1 MNVTANK
8 MLNAYGQAQVNSS
21 VASASPHKLISM
33 LYEGALVAIA
43 NVGVH
48 MTRGDVA
55 GKGAAISKA
64 IAIIDEGLKISVDLE
79 AGGELAQN
87 LTALYE
93 YMSHRLLVANLRN
106 DRAALEEVERLL
118 RDLRG
123 AWEAIGAQPA
133 TPPPVSQPQDVPP
146 RAAASYGKF

>member
-1 MNVTANK
+1 MNATANK

-43 NVGVH
+43 NAGVH

-93 YMSHRLLVANLRN
+93 YMSHRLLVANLKN
-106 DRAALEEVERLL
+106 DRVALDEVERLL
-118 RDLRG
+118 RELRS

-133 TPPPVSQPQDVPP
+133 MPAVAQPQDVPP
-146 RAAASYGKF
+146 QVAASYGKF